1 MDPSDQAVTAFIR
14 LSSPVNVRKRGAC
27 ETMKKKKHSGA
38 TRINGLFWVLPAFIF
53 LVVIIYY
60 SIFFTFNLSTMDWD
74 GLSPVKTSVGMK
86 NYMRL
91 FQDKVFWK
99 TITNTIIYFIITFVV
114 QNTLGF
120 LFAAILHTKVR
131 FATLHKCLI
140 FIPTI
145 LAPATMAPVFRLMFS
160 PQGML
165 QNIFNTLHLPITV
178 DWLARPD
185 TALYILM
192 GVAVWEF
199 TGMSFILYY
208 AAMSQIDKEML
219 ESARLDGAGNL
230 RVLWSMVAP
239 NCRGTTVSLAMLGV
253 IGALKTFDIP
263 YLITTGGPNH
273 ATEFLGTYIYRQG
286 IRQSH
291 LGYAAALSVMLLIL
305 AICGAFLTNR
315 VNKGD

>member
-1 MDPSDQAVTAFIR
+1 MNT
-14 LSSPVNVRKRGAC
+14 
-27 ETMKKKKHSGA
+27 KKKPSKA
-38 TRINGLFWVLPAFIF
+38 TRINGIWWILPAFIF

-60 SIFFTFNLSTMDWD
+60 SIFFTFQLSTMDWD
-74 GLSPVKTSVGMK
+74 GLTPTQKYVGMQ
-86 NYMRL
+86 NFARL
-91 FQDKVFWK
+91 FRDKVFWK
-99 TITNTIIYFIITFVV
+99 AIRNTALYFVITFVV
-114 QNTLGF
+114 QNMLGF
-120 LFAAILHTKVR
+120 IFAAILHTKVK
-131 FATLHKCLI
+131 FATLHKCII

-165 QNIFNTLHLPITV
+165 QSIFNTLHIPITV
-178 DWLARPD
+178 DWLSRPN
-185 TALYILM
+185 TALFVLM
-192 GVAVWEF
+192 WVVIWEF
-199 TGMSFILYY
+199 TGMSFILYF

-219 ESARLDGAGNL
+219 ESARLDGAGNIRTL
-230 RVLWSMVAP
+230 ISMVAP

-291 LGYAAALSVMLLIL
+291 LGYAAALSVMLLVL
-305 AICGAFLTNR
+305 AVIGAFLMNQA
-315 VNKGD
+315 NKGDS